1 MPLRARRAKQPV
13 ASISS
18 ASSSSLALVY
28 DYIKQRILSLQYPP
42 GMNLAEVD
50 FVSELKISRTPVREA
65 LIKLASEGL
74 VELHQNRGAWV
85 SEITL
90 SDIRQFF
97 EALDVAQRMVTRL
110 AALRFNPPALQSLRT
125 HAADFDRSV
134 KTGNIGAMHE
144 ANFQFHA
151 VIARNCGNA
160 LVAEHYMRLLNI
172 GTRVSHL
179 ALVYEQSSRAKDD
192 KTLGLE
198 NIGDEHRKM
207 VEYIMSG
214 EADKAEEVAREHTQH
229 FRQRVLN
236 YVMSSEASGIK
247 IGD

>member
-1 MPLRARRAKQPV
+1 MPLRARRAKQQV

-18 ASSSSLALVY
+18 AKSSSLALVY
-28 DYIKQRILSLQYPP
+28 DYIKQRILSLKYPP

-50 FVSELKISRTPVREA
+50 FVSELKVSRTPVREA

-90 SDIRQFF
+90 SNIRQFF

-110 AALRFNPPALQSLRT
+110 AALRFNPQALQSLR
-125 HAADFDRSV
+125 AAAVDFDRNAN
-134 KTGNIGAMHE
+134 TGNISAMHE
-144 ANFQFHA
+144 ANFHFHA

-160 LVAEHYMRLLNI
+160 LVEEHYMRLLNI

-179 ALVYEQSSRAKDD
+179 ALVYEQSSRAKEGE
-192 KTLGLE
+192 TLGLA
-198 NIGDEHRKM
+198 NIGEEHRKM
-207 VEYIMSG
+207 IEYIMSG
-214 EADKAEEVAREHTQH
+214 EADKAEEIAREHTVH

-236 YVMSSEASGIK
+236 YVMSSEAAGIK
-247 IGD
+247 VGD

>member
-1 MPLRARRAKQPV
+1 
-13 ASISS
+13 
-18 ASSSSLALVY
+18 
-28 DYIKQRILSLQYPP
+28 
-42 GMNLAEVD
+42 MNLAEVD
-50 FVSELKISRTPVREA
+50 FVSALKVSRTPVREA

-110 AALRFNPPALQSLRT
+110 AALRFNPQALESLRT
-125 HAADFDRSV
+125 HAADFDRNV
-134 KTGNIGAMHE
+134 KTGNISAMHQ

-151 VIARNCGNA
+151 VIAGNCGNA

-179 ALVYEQSSRAKDD
+179 ALVYEQSSRTKDSE
-192 KTLGLE
+192 TLGLE

-207 VEYIMSG
+207 IEYILSG
-214 EADKAEEVAREHTQH
+214 EADKAEEVAREHTVH

-236 YVMSSEASGIK
+236 YVMSSEAAAIR

>member
-1 MPLRARRAKQPV
+1 MPLRARRAKQQV

-18 ASSSSLALVY
+18 ATSSSLALVY
-28 DYIKQRILSLQYPP
+28 DYIKQRILSLKYPP

-50 FVSELKISRTPVREA
+50 FVSELKVSRTPIR
-65 LIKLASEGL
+65 EGL

-110 AALRFNPPALQSLRT
+110 AALRFNPQALQSLR
-125 HAADFDRSV
+125 AAAVDFDRNV
-134 KTGNIGAMHE
+134 NTGNISAMHE
-144 ANFQFHA
+144 ANFHFHA

-160 LVAEHYMRLLNI
+160 LVEEHYMRLLNI

-179 ALVYEQSSRAKDD
+179 ALVYEQSSRAKEGE
-192 KTLGLE
+192 TLGLE
-198 NIGDEHRKM
+198 NIGEEHRKM
-207 VEYIMSG
+207 IEYIMSG
-214 EADKAEEVAREHTQH
+214 EADKAEEVAREHTVH

-236 YVMSSEASGIK
+236 YVMSSEAAGIK
-247 IGD
+247 VGD